1 MKKLGI
7 TIVFLGLVGIAIVFL
22 GLGCS
27 PDIVATSDITGY
39 CEVNDQN
46 QLVVNVK
53 NQGSED
59 AGASTSQ
66 VDFGT
71 YGVENIVT
79 PALKEGEEVKLP
91 PVNFPEGCFDSDCGF
106 TIKVDIFNDV
116 SEGSNEDNNEQI
128 GNCVG

>member
-1 MKKLGI
+1 MI
-7 TIVFLGLVGIAIVFL
+7 AVAFLV

-27 PDIVATSDITGY
+27 PDLVSISDKTGF

-46 QLVVNVK
+46 QLLINVK

-59 AGASTSQ
+59 AGASTTQ
-66 VDFGT
+66 VIFGT
-71 YGVENIVT
+71 YGTENIVT
-79 PALKEGEEVKLP
+79 PALNEGDGITLP

-128 GNCVG
+128 GNCIG